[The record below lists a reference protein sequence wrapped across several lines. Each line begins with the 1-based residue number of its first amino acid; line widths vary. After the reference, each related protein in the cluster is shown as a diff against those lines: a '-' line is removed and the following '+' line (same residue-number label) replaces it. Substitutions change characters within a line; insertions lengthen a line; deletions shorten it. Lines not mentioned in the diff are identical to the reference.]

1 MRRPPA
7 ATASRSTPGDW
18 TDMPIKL
25 PSFRPRRDAYPPDL
39 WTKCPSCGEML
50 FNKQLDKVLRVC
62 PSCGH
67 HFRLSA
73 EARIGLLLDAGSFA
87 ERDAGLESEDPL
99 EFVDQKAYPDR
110 IAAAQLATGMRDAA
124 IWGTGTIDGHPVAI
138 CVMDFGFMGGSMG
151 AVVGEKVTRAAEH
164 ALAARVPLVIVSAS
178 GGARMQEGTL
188 SLMQLAKTVAALERM
203 KASGVPFVSVLTDPT
218 TGGVFASFAV
228 LGDVNVAEPNAL
240 IGFAGARVSAGTIAQ
255 ELPQG
260 FQRSEFL
267 YTHGFL
273 DRIVHRTELRA
284 ELSSLLGFLVARP
297 VPVVDEAVAGDVLG
311 LPSFRPLSFLSNLAE
326 RVMQPEPEPAG
337 PTNGNGSG
345 TATTRPAESEAAH
358 PPKQTPSP
366 SRRPARADTRHR
378 PTPVAS
384 AEPSTSAQGSSPSAA
399 GAAEPP
405 SSETPAVPLGE
416 TATPAGPAAT
426 PAGPEPAGPEPATPE
441 ETTRG

>member
-1 MRRPPA
+1 MPWIP
-7 ATASRSTPGDW
+7 TRSAGDS

-73 EARIGLLLDAGSFA
+73 AARLEMLIDHGSFA

-99 EFVDQKAYPDR
+99 GFVDQKTYPDR

-124 IWGTGTIDGHPVAI
+124 VWGTAAIDGRAVSI

-164 ALAARVPLVIVSAS
+164 ALAVRIPLIVVSAS

-188 SLMQLAKTVAALERM
+188 SLMQLAKTVGAVERLRAA
-203 KASGVPFVSVLTDPT
+203 GVPFVSLLSDPT
-218 TGGVFASFAV
+218 TGGVFASFSV
-228 LGDVNVAEPNAL
+228 LGDVNIAEPNAL

-255 ELPQG
+255 ELPAG

-267 YTHGFL
+267 FEHGFL
-273 DRIVHRTELRA
+273 DRVVHRADVRA
-284 ELSSLLGFLVARP
+284 EIAALLAFLVARP
-297 VPVVDEAVAGDVLG
+297 IAIVAEASEGDLLG

-326 RVMQPEPEPAG
+326 RVLPADQDAGAASGDGAKPVTAPPSEPAARA
-337 PTNGNGSG
+337 S
-345 TATTRPAESEAAH
+345 
-358 PPKQTPSP
+358 
-366 SRRPARADTRHR
+366 ARADRL
-378 PTPVAS
+378 S
-384 AEPSTSAQGSSPSAA
+384 A
-399 GAAEPP
+399 
-405 SSETPAVPLGE
+405 
-416 TATPAGPAAT
+416 
-426 PAGPEPAGPEPATPE
+426 
-441 ETTRG
+441 TTDADRG